1 MVRLLEDGR
10 GRGDSSAEIA
20 RIGVYVI
27 VSAMHIP
34 IYVLTAILAAGFIAL
49 AAPKLA
55 GQAQMVA
62 RMAHIGVSA
71 PQTRLLGMIEL
82 AAVAGVVLGLFWWPL
97 AVAATIGV
105 TLQMIAAIFLHA
117 RAKDPANIISAPIF
131 FLCVAVGLAVLHV
144 IAR

>member
-1 MVRLLEDGR
+1 
-10 GRGDSSAEIA
+10 
-20 RIGVYVI
+20 
-27 VSAMHIP
+27 
-34 IYVLTAILAAGFIAL
+34 
-49 AAPKLA
+49 
-55 GQAQMVA
+55 
-62 RMAHIGVSA
+62 
-71 PQTRLLGMIEL
+71 MIEL

-97 AVAATIGV
+97 AVAAAIGV